1 MSQDDTTIKMLEKDL
16 KKAEKDFT
24 KVKKKLENEVN
35 ELQVHESLLITL
47 HLYFF
52 SFC

>member
-1 MSQDDTTIKMLEKDL
+1 MLEKDL

-35 ELQVHESLLITL
+35 ELQVWKLVDNIAFLFLFILLRVELEVES
-47 HLYFF
+47 
-52 SFC
+52 